1 MSWTFSESVDSS
13 LSLNVMLD
21 FAIRTGMEH
30 YISASTKVREKVIVG
45 VAGGHA
51 KLFVCSELKS
61 RLDEDDKQL

>member
-1 MSWTFSESVDSS
+1 
-13 LSLNVMLD
+13 MLD